1 MSGIRVHDVKFTKN
15 QKLKRKKVLGGL
27 KTKHKWQNFEIFR
40 NKPGIHVYDIG
51 MGGVGYARQ

>member
-40 NKPGIHVYDIG
+40 NKQFISLIICANFVNII
-51 MGGVGYARQ
+51 